1 MGVHGLWELLS
12 PVGRRVS
19 VETLAGKTLA
29 IDASIWMV
37 QFIKAMR
44 DEKGEMVRN
53 AHLLGF
59 FRRICKLLYLRTKP
73 VFVFDGRTPAL
84 KMRTVI
90 ARRRQRENAQAKVRK
105 TAEKLLLNN
114 LKTMRLKELAD
125 NIKNQRLTQKSGSK
139 SQKTSNQMDFVGSG
153 LGRSHTKEPEEMSAA
168 IRMAKIYRR
177 RRLYDVKE
185 DKNLSQT
192 ITSTSCNPEEL
203 DEMLAASIAA
213 EENGIRSREA
223 GASTVIDSSDAGE
236 ETILPSDN
244 AEVDLS
250 VLAALPHSM
259 QLDILAQLKGK
270 KTEGLKKQVD
280 NQIRHEVGD
289 CGKGKGI
296 IFHEPDMVGCSSKS
310 DVNVTS
316 SSDNQNRIDEML
328 AACINME
335 ENAKLANNVSSS
347 SSLGDSTNKEKDG
360 NYDEDEEMI
369 LPAMHSEV
377 DPAVLASLPPSMQ
390 LDLLVQM
397 RERLMAENRQKYQKV
412 KKDPSKFSELQ
423 IQAYLKTVAFRR
435 EINEVQKASVGGG
448 VGGIQTSRIA
458 SEANREYI
466 FSSSF
471 SGDKQELTSTRSES
485 NVEDTQQIERGTH
498 PSQNFVNNIAAVN
511 VSNTSAGLVCN
522 ESNEP
527 VDESIQT
534 FLDERGRFR
543 VSRSRAMGMRMTR
556 DIQRNLD
563 LMKEI
568 EHDRTCVNKV
578 DNIETV
584 LNTENSPL
592 ECSGNQD
599 SGKAQEVNFDSAGEN
614 VQNEKL
620 MLGKDTS
627 IEISFE
633 YDCKNESASG
643 GDDIFASLVGGI
655 SMDHSNADDT
665 VVEVQPS
672 GSDSD
677 CDWEEGTVQ
686 GENTIFPGYNNVE
699 LKSSVAGGYDDDN
712 NNNNND
718 NESEEDWEEGDCT
731 ATKSTLLSSAESEK
745 LASKGQLEEESD
757 LQEAIRRSLESTQ
770 DGKHKRVSPL
780 DKHSSAYENK
790 LDPNL
795 EHGDSIGFGPNP
807 VDLNDNMDG
816 SNFPREGHTK
826 QNELHETV
834 GNKKEN
840 HVTKNNPESF
850 NFHGSP
856 SKSFVPIN
864 SNNTDTLINE
874 PSKLA
879 GHDIS
884 ENSISAATVMVMG
897 EVPNPI
903 VAEELLD
910 NHTDGKTSFGYNNFS
925 KVGVTEGKKNKYINE
940 SEPLSNSTDNTNT
953 AILSVE
959 SSLEGAKE
967 NLDMELKLPSVNSDG
982 NLSMER
988 SSNPT
993 QDSMNAPGD
1002 FPVQLDEDRLNEEM
1016 KILDRE
1022 YINLENE
1029 QRKFERNAESV
1040 DSELFTECQEL
1051 LQMFGLPYIIA
1062 PMEAEA
1068 QCAYLELSKLVD
1080 GVVTDDSDVL
1090 LFGAR
1095 SVYKNIFDDRKYVET
1110 YLMGDIEK
1118 ELGLT
1123 REKLIR
1129 MALLL
1134 GSDYTEGVSGIGI
1147 VNAVE
1152 VINAFPEEDGF
1163 LKFRQWVESP
1173 DPTILG
1179 RSDAKK
1185 VSKKGSKFEE
1195 KESPDSIDKGKQTFM
1210 RKHRKVSKNWH
1221 IPSSFPS
1228 ETVISAY
1235 LSPQV
1240 DKSTEPFTWA
1250 KPDQLVLRK
1259 MCWEKFGWSSLKSDE
1274 VLLPVLKEYNKR
1286 ETQLRLEAF
1295 YSFSERFAKIRSKRV
1310 QKAVKGITG
1319 KPPSDLIDDSAETM
1333 SKGMKSGRGS
1343 SVDPEDDKL
1352 ETSKGTEESPAGRK
1366 KSKAKESTKRKN
1378 DGDTVAKQHTKKK
1391 KINDV
1396 SSSAPAASEVE
1407 NLQPCMQTE
1416 EGQHDGK
1423 GLARNKSG
1431 RGRGRGKGV
1440 GVKRGREKRTRFQSS
1455 ETETSS
1461 GSSDI
1466 ENHETSVQ
1474 VDVSTAPEVVRRSK
1488 RSRKPVNYSFEDLEV
1503 EDTVDSFDESNKTGL
1518 PGEAIKEKP
1527 SCMDDTHVD
1536 GFSRGNESGMIEIPL
1551 KDNLPTDYLEPE
1563 TDAGAATPMTHPSD
1577 DYLEM
1582 GGGFC
1587 VDDSEMDNNH
1597 DAIDDMNTAT
1607 ANSPPCS
1614 EFLGET
1620 DRDKSSPDILF
1631 SGAEKAT

>member
-1 MGVHGLWELLS
+1 
-12 PVGRRVS
+12 
-19 VETLAGKTLA
+19 
-29 IDASIWMV
+29 
-37 QFIKAMR
+37 
-44 DEKGEMVRN
+44 
-53 AHLLGF
+53 
-59 FRRICKLLYLRTKP
+59 
-73 VFVFDGRTPAL
+73 
-84 KMRTVI
+84 
-90 ARRRQRENAQAKVRK
+90 
-105 TAEKLLLNN
+105 
-114 LKTMRLKELAD
+114 
-125 NIKNQRLTQKSGSK
+125 
-139 SQKTSNQMDFVGSG
+139 
-153 LGRSHTKEPEEMSAA
+153 
-168 IRMAKIYRR
+168 
-177 RRLYDVKE
+177 
-185 DKNLSQT
+185 
-192 ITSTSCNPEEL
+192 
-203 DEMLAASIAA
+203 MLAASIAA

-223 GASTVIDSSDAGE
+223 VASNVIDSSDAGE
-236 ETILPSDN
+236 EMILPSDN
-244 AEVDLS
+244 AEVDLA

-259 QLDILAQLKGK
+259 QRDILAQLKGK
-270 KTEGLKKQVD
+270 KAEGLKKEVD
-280 NQIRHEVGD
+280 NQIRHEVSD
-289 CGKGKGI
+289 CGKGKST
-296 IFHEPDMVGCSSKS
+296 IFHETDMVGCSSRC

-316 SSDNQNRIDEML
+316 SSDNQSRIDEML

-335 ENAKLANNVSSS
+335 ENAKLVKNVSSS
-347 SSLGDSTNKEKDG
+347 STLGDSTNKEKDS
-360 NYDEDEEMI
+360 NYDEDEDEEMI

-435 EINEVQKASVGGG
+435 EINEVQKAAVGGG
-448 VGGIQTSRIA
+448 IGGVQTSRIA

-471 SGDKQELTSTRSES
+471 SGDKQELTSTRSER
-485 NVEDTQQIERGTH
+485 NVEDTQQIEQRTH
-498 PSQNFVNNIAAVN
+498 PSQNFVNNIAAGN

-543 VSRSRAMGMRMTR
+543 LSRSRAMGMRMTR

-568 EHDRTCVNKV
+568 EHDRTCVNEV
-578 DNIETV
+578 DNIEKV

-592 ECSGNQD
+592 ECSGNQVSD
-599 SGKAQEVNFDSAGEN
+599 KAQEVNFDLVGEN

-633 YDCKNESASG
+633 YDCKNEFANG
-643 GDDIFASLVGGI
+643 GDDIFSTLVGGI
-655 SMDHSNADDT
+655 SMDHSHADDT
-665 VVEVQPS
+665 VVKVQPS

-686 GENTIFPGYNNVE
+686 GENTIFPGYNKVE
-699 LKSSVAGGYDDDN
+699 LKSSVAGGDDDDN
-712 NNNNND
+712 NNN
-718 NESEEDWEEGDCT
+718 ESEEEWEEGDCN
-731 ATKSTLLSSAESEK
+731 ATKSTLLSPAESEK
-745 LASKGQLEEESD
+745 LVSKGQLEEESD

-770 DGKHKRVSPL
+770 DGNHKSVSSL

-795 EHGDSIGFGPNP
+795 EHGDNVGFGPNP
-807 VDLNDNMDG
+807 VDLNDNKEG

-840 HVTKNNPESF
+840 HVTKNNPETF
-850 NFHGSP
+850 HFHGSP
-856 SKSFVPIN
+856 SKSFVTIN

-879 GHDIS
+879 GHDIT

-897 EVPNPI
+897 EIPNPI

-910 NHTDGKTSFGYNNFS
+910 NHNDGKASFGSNNLS

-959 SSLEGAKE
+959 SSLKGAKKG
-967 NLDMELKLPSVNSDG
+967 LDMELKLPSVNNDG

-988 SSNPT
+988 SSNLS

-1002 FPVQLDEDRLNEEM
+1002 FPVQWDEVRLNEEM

-1022 YINLENE
+1022 YISLENE

-1040 DSELFTECQEL
+1040 HGELFTECQEL

-1068 QCAYLELSKLVD
+1068 QCAYLELSKQVD

-1095 SVYKNIFDDRKYVET
+1095 SVYKNIFDDRKYVEA
-1110 YLMGDIEK
+1110 YLLEDIEK

-1147 VNAVE
+1147 VNAIE

-1173 DPTILG
+1173 DATILG
-1179 RSDAKK
+1179 KLDAKN
-1185 VSKKGSKFEE
+1185 VSKKGSKLEE
-1195 KESPDSIDKGKQTFM
+1195 KESPDSIDKGKQIFM
-1210 RKHRKVSKNWH
+1210 DKHRKVSKNWH

-1240 DKSTEPFTWA
+1240 DKSTEPFTWG

-1259 MCWEKFGWSSLKSDE
+1259 MCWEKFGWSSQKADE
-1274 VLLPVLKEYNKR
+1274 LLLPVLKQYNKR

-1295 YSFSERFAKIRSKRV
+1295 YSFNERFAKIRSKRV
-1310 QKAVKGITG
+1310 KKAVKGITG
-1319 KPPSDLIDDSAETM
+1319 KQPSDLIDDSAENM
-1333 SKGMKSGRGS
+1333 SKGMNDGRGS

-1352 ETSKGTEESPAGRK
+1352 ETSKGTEESFAGRK
-1366 KSKAKESTKRKN
+1366 KSKTKESTKRKN
-1378 DGDTVAKQHTKKK
+1378 DRDTVAKKHTKKK
-1391 KINDV
+1391 KINDA

-1407 NLQPCMQTE
+1407 NLQPC
-1416 EGQHDGK
+1416 K
-1423 GLARNKSG
+1423 GLTRNKSG
-1431 RGRGRGKGV
+1431 SGRGRGKGV

-1466 ENHETSVQ
+1466 EIHESRVQ
-1474 VDVSTAPEVVRRSK
+1474 VDASTVPEVVRRSK
-1488 RSRKPVNYSFEDLEV
+1488 RSRKPANYSFEDLEV
-1503 EDTVDSFDESNKTGL
+1503 EDAVDSSEKVV
-1518 PGEAIKEKP
+1518 KEKP
-1527 SCMDDTHVD
+1527 SCMDDAHVD
-1536 GFSRGNESGMIEIPL
+1536 GFSRGNESGTIEIPL

-1577 DYLEM
+1577 DYLGM

-1620 DRDKSSPDILF
+1620 DRDKSSPDIF
-1631 SGAEKAT
+1631 SSAEKVTSEIQDGGTSKIFNKVPNDQVLNADIGVLIPENAHHNSESSKVAFSAMPFLRKKRKK